1 MKRSVR
7 WKFTIIFAGLMT
19 VAIALIWCIN
29 NWFLSGYYQNYKIH
43 TLEKGYRAIDA
54 IIQDEVRNGE
64 SSLEDAQAEL
74 NSGWKEYQKSKD
86 GSSDMDSADGG
97 SAQSGK
103 NGTDDRAGDETQDA
117 LGEYAEGD
125 TVVLEDDSEEAS
137 ADALDGEEA
146 SSGGVRL
153 ANVIRELR
161 DRSNISLLLYDS
173 ESDQTLVS
181 SARDVEVMR
190 NRVRRYIVGHAGAK
204 RDVLREYDN
213 YMIQKTFDPLSK
225 TFYLESWGFF
235 SDNATIFI
243 MTMPMESIHESAA
256 ISNRFLMFVGIV
268 VILAGSILIYFI
280 TRHITMPIKRLSE
293 LSEKMSNLDFDARY
307 ETSRR
312 STEEIDTL
320 GNSMNVLSERL
331 KTTIGELKEAN
342 AQLKKDIDEKVQID
356 EMRKEFIA
364 NVSHELKTPIALIQ
378 GYAEGLKECIN
389 DDPESREFYCE
400 VIMDESSKMNQMVKK
415 LLTLNQLEFGNDV
428 VTMERFDLVSLV
440 KGVIQSASILA
451 QQKEAKLLFNEEE
464 PVYVWAD
471 EFKVEEVVTN
481 YISNALNH
489 LEGDKVIDVKLIHE
503 PGNVIRTTVFNT
515 GKPIPEEDLDKIWIK
530 FYKVDKART
539 REYGGSGIGLSIV
552 KAIMDSFHQKCGVKN
567 YDNGVEF
574 WFELDG
580 GEKCGN
586 SGKDDQRLLP
596 GAEQS

>member
-1 MKRSVR
+1 MGRK
-7 WKFTIIFAGLMT
+7 L
-19 VAIALIWCIN
+19 
-29 NWFLSGYYQNYKIH
+29 
-43 TLEKGYRAIDA
+43 RAA
-54 IIQDEVRNGE
+54 V
-64 SSLEDAQAEL
+64 S
-74 NSGWKEYQKSKD
+74 
-86 GSSDMDSADGG
+86 
-97 SAQSGK
+97 
-103 NGTDDRAGDETQDA
+103 
-117 LGEYAEGD
+117 
-125 TVVLEDDSEEAS
+125 
-137 ADALDGEEA
+137 
-146 SSGGVRL
+146 

-190 NRVRRYIVGHAGAK
+190 DRVRRYIVGHAGAK

-378 GYAEGLKECIN
+378 GYAEGLVEGMAEDKEN
-389 DDPESREFYCE
+389 RDYYCG
-400 VIMDESSKMNQMVKK
+400 VIMDEAGKMNRMVRQ
-415 LLTLNQLEFGNDV
+415 LLTLTALEFGGERLSV
-428 VTMERFDLVSLV
+428 ERFDLTELIASVISSS
-440 KGVIQSASILA
+440 GV
-451 QQKEAKLLFNEEE
+451 LLKQNELTVDFDGKE
-464 PVYVWAD
+464 PVYVMGD
-471 EFKVEEVVTN
+471 EFKIEEVITN
-481 YISNALNH
+481 YLTNAIH
-489 LEGDKVIDVKLIHE
+489 HVGGGEKKIQIRIDHRRDGKEVCVE
-503 PGNVIRTTVFNT
+503 VFNT
-515 GKPIPEEDLDKIWIK
+515 GNPIPDEALP
-530 FYKVDKART
+530 KART

-552 KAIMDSFHQKCGVKN
+552 KAIMEMHHKACGVKN
-567 YDNGVEF
+567 HENGVEF
-574 WFELDG
+574 WFTLDTA
-580 GEKCGN
+580 GEK
-586 SGKDDQRLLP
+586 
-596 GAEQS
+596 